1 MLLLING
8 GEYTL
13 TYNILGTA
21 NYILFA
27 VGHWKF
33 VFQFFVG
40 AIDTKNMLWESNEWH
55 IGQIIHN
62 KKLYDWVVT
71 IIIILS
77 FFACYLNY

>member
-1 MLLLING
+1 
-8 GEYTL
+8 
-13 TYNILGTA
+13 
-21 NYILFA
+21 
-27 VGHWKF
+27 